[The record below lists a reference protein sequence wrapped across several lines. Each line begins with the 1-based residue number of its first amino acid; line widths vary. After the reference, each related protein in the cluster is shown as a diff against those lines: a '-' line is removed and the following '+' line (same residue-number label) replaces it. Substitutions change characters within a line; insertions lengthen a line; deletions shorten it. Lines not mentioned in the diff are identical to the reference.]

1 MRTAARESQQTFRTV
16 LDAFARPGTPA
27 RLADGEC
34 QESHFPGTWGQESG
48 FPGTPP
54 ALLAT
59 LALADLDT
67 PVCVLGEGEWGDVVA
82 TATSAPLVRLPDARL
97 VAALRPVTLDE
108 LRSVRVGR
116 AAAPEEAALVT
127 LAVDALSGGPQVR
140 LRGPGVRDEV
150 VIGPVGLPGGWPAA
164 RAVAEFPAGAD
175 LLLVTPDGGCIGI
188 PRSTT
193 TEEV

>member
-1 MRTAARESQQTFRTV
+1 MRTAAHESQQTFRTV
-16 LDAFARPGTPA
+16 LDALARPGTPA
-27 RLADGEC
+27 HLGARGG
-34 QESHFPGTWGQESG
+34 QESHFPALTGPESG
-48 FPGTPP
+48 FPAPT
-54 ALLAT
+54 ALGPT

-67 PVCVLGEGEWGDVVA
+67 PVCVLGDPEWGEVVA
-82 TATSAPLVRLPDARL
+82 TATSAPLVPLADARL

-127 LAVDALSGGPQVR
+127 LAVEALTGGPQMR

-150 VIGPVGLPGGWPAA
+150 VIGPRGLPAGWTSA
-164 RAVAEFPAGAD
+164 RTVAEFPAGAD
-175 LLLVTPDGGCIGI
+175 LLLVAPDGACVGI